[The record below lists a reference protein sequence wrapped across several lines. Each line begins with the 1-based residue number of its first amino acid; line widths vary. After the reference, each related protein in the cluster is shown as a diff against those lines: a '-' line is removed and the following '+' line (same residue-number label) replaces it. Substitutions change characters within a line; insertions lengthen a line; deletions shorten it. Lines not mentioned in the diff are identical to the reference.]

1 LDVLFF
7 CKSLNIDK
15 KTHLSEFVGDTLSF
29 IAPDK
34 KEEAKDEKKLKA
46 PHAWHLV
53 VVNRGGAANIYACM
67 HINSKYKFK
76 KVNNVRENLPPTTT
90 NQNKKNSK
98 GPKISGTPC
107 SGDVPHLHMPCR

>member
-1 LDVLFF
+1 LFF

-46 PHAWHLV
+46 PHA
-53 VVNRGGAANIYACM
+53 
-67 HINSKYKFK
+67 
-76 KVNNVRENLPPTTT
+76 
-90 NQNKKNSK
+90 
-98 GPKISGTPC
+98 
-107 SGDVPHLHMPCR
+107 

>member
-1 LDVLFF
+1 
-7 CKSLNIDK
+7 
-15 KTHLSEFVGDTLSF
+15 LSEFVGDTLSF

-90 NQNKKNSK
+90 NQNKKIARAQKYLEHLVREMSLTSTCLA
-98 GPKISGTPC
+98 GSHATFFICRYKI
-107 SGDVPHLHMPCR
+107 VY